1 MRSASFMR
9 PPEDELVYKV
19 GDKVEVNCD
28 HEDKDGQRVRD
39 WLKGTVVQIE
49 DKLIAV
55 QFKNNVYLTDGWMV
69 PDHILWFPYDSC
81 NVRPYQSQ
89 RKKQNLI
96 DQIDLD
102 KLNLF

>member
-28 HEDKDGQRVRD
+28 HEDKDAQRVRD

-55 QFKNNVYLTDGWMV
+55 HSSRCYLTTAGWCRITFCGFHLTRAMS
-69 PDHILWFPYDSC
+69 DLTSH
-81 NVRPYQSQ
+81 NVRN
-89 RKKQNLI
+89 KA
-96 DQIDLD
+96 
-102 KLNLF
+102 